1 MLYQVSNGSISY
13 GDEPIVSD
21 IVFEVKNTEKIAI
34 VGRNGCGKT
43 TFLKAISGELDFE
56 SQSEDK
62 PVSIAKTGNPTIGYL
77 KQISFDDTSV
87 TLEEE
92 VKKVFKDMDL
102 RKKELSDMAKS
113 LENDYSEEN
122 VKRYIAM
129 EEKFREDGGYYYE
142 KEYDVLIRKF
152 GFTDEERKKT
162 LAEFSGGQQTK
173 IAFIKLLLSKPD
185 ILLLDEPTNH
195 LDVTTI
201 QWLENYLKNYEK
213 AVIVVSHDRMFLDN
227 VVDVVYE
234 IEYSKLTKYPG
245 NYSYFV
251 EQKEKNY
258 EKQLKDYENQQKEI
272 KRLQE
277 LVEKMKHHPTKVSM
291 AWSKQ
296 KAIDRMKKIP
306 KPEKFNTKTFKSNFK
321 PKEQSGNDVLFVSDL
336 QIGYDN
342 QVLSEVSLDIKK
354 GQKLGVIGANGL
366 GKSTFLKTIAGKITQ
381 ISGEYK
387 YGAKVQIGYFD
398 QQMAMYQSS
407 KNILNDF
414 WDEFPNLTEQDIRSS
429 LGAFLF
435 SGDDVYKDVN
445 MLSGGEKVRLALCKL
460 MKRRPNVLILDEPTN
475 HMDIVGKETL
485 EKMLQ
490 EFEGTVIFVSHD
502 RYFMKKVATK
512 ILLFENGYTRQFQFG
527 YDEYQEK
534 INEEVGLDSAVSK
547 VNGIKTFGKI
557 GTRTNAVQQSNAAVQ
572 QSNAADERDV
582 KASIDATTTSDVNA
596 KNTQA
601 VNNTATSKVSMS
613 WQENSDISSELSNK
627 MREDYEEKAATNN
640 ALSAVQSNAQSIGSN
655 DAQSVAKSMG
665 SNDAQSAAQSI
676 GSNDTQSVA
685 QSTGQN
691 VIQDTSQNNS
701 SVKKLTREELG
712 VSDYELGKMHSR
724 LRRQLQ
730 KVEEEIQKLEEQG
743 ETLQQELLN
752 PEYQSM
758 YSKLTEIQDQIDE
771 NEMLVLEKMEE
782 WENLSKEKDSLPEL

>member
-1 MLYQVSNGSISY
+1 
-13 GDEPIVSD
+13 
-21 IVFEVKNTEKIAI
+21 
-34 VGRNGCGKT
+34 
-43 TFLKAISGELDFE
+43 
-56 SQSEDK
+56 
-62 PVSIAKTGNPTIGYL
+62 
-77 KQISFDDTSV
+77 
-87 TLEEE
+87 
-92 VKKVFKDMDL
+92 
-102 RKKELSDMAKS
+102 
-113 LENDYSEEN
+113 
-122 VKRYIAM
+122 
-129 EEKFREDGGYYYE
+129 
-142 KEYDVLIRKF
+142 
-152 GFTDEERKKT
+152 
-162 LAEFSGGQQTK
+162 
-173 IAFIKLLLSKPD
+173 
-185 ILLLDEPTNH
+185 
-195 LDVTTI
+195 
-201 QWLENYLKNYEK
+201 
-213 AVIVVSHDRMFLDN
+213 
-227 VVDVVYE
+227 
-234 IEYSKLTKYPG
+234 
-245 NYSYFV
+245 
-251 EQKEKNY
+251 
-258 EKQLKDYENQQKEI
+258 
-272 KRLQE
+272 
-277 LVEKMKHHPTKVSM
+277 
-291 AWSKQ
+291 
-296 KAIDRMKKIP
+296 
-306 KPEKFNTKTFKSNFK
+306 
-321 PKEQSGNDVLFVSDL
+321 
-336 QIGYDN
+336 
-342 QVLSEVSLDIKK
+342 
-354 GQKLGVIGANGL
+354 
-366 GKSTFLKTIAGKITQ
+366 
-381 ISGEYK
+381 
-387 YGAKVQIGYFD
+387 
-398 QQMAMYQSS
+398 
-407 KNILNDF
+407 
-414 WDEFPNLTEQDIRSS
+414 
-429 LGAFLF
+429 
-435 SGDDVYKDVN
+435 

-596 KNTQA
+596 QNTQA

-655 DAQSVAKSMG
+655 DAKSVAKSIG
-665 SNDAQSAAQSI
+665 SNDAQSAAKSI
-676 GSNDTQSVA
+676 GSNDAQSVA
-685 QSTGQN
+685 QSTGLN

-782 WENLSKEKDSLPEL
+782 WENLSKEKESLPEL

>member
-1 MLYQVSNGSISY
+1 
-13 GDEPIVSD
+13 
-21 IVFEVKNTEKIAI
+21 
-34 VGRNGCGKT
+34 
-43 TFLKAISGELDFE
+43 
-56 SQSEDK
+56 
-62 PVSIAKTGNPTIGYL
+62 
-77 KQISFDDTSV
+77 
-87 TLEEE
+87 
-92 VKKVFKDMDL
+92 
-102 RKKELSDMAKS
+102 
-113 LENDYSEEN
+113 
-122 VKRYIAM
+122 
-129 EEKFREDGGYYYE
+129 
-142 KEYDVLIRKF
+142 
-152 GFTDEERKKT
+152 
-162 LAEFSGGQQTK
+162 
-173 IAFIKLLLSKPD
+173 
-185 ILLLDEPTNH
+185 LDEPTNH

-460 MKRRPNVLILDEPTN
+460 MKCRPNVLILDEPTN

-502 RYFMKKVATK
+502 RYFMKKVATQ

-601 VNNTATSKVSMS
+601 VNNTATTKVSMS

-655 DAQSVAKSMG
+655 DAKSVAK
-665 SNDAQSAAQSI
+665 SI
-676 GSNDTQSVA
+676 GSNDAQSVA
-685 QSTGQN
+685 QSTGPN

>member
-56 SQSEDK
+56 SQSENK
-62 PVSIAKTGNPTIGYL
+62 PVNVAKTGNPTIGYL
-77 KQISFDDTSV
+77 KQISFEDTTI

-92 VKKVFKDMDL
+92 VKKVFKDMDF
-102 RKKELSDMAKS
+102 RKKELAEMAKK
-113 LENDYSEEN
+113 LEEDYSDSN
-122 VKRYIAM
+122 VKTYIAM

-162 LAEFSGGQQTK
+162 LDEFSGGQQTK

-321 PKEQSGNDVLFVSDL
+321 PKNQSGNDVLFINNM

-342 QVLSEVSLDIKK
+342 QVLSEVSLDLKR
-354 GQKLGVIGANGL
+354 GQKLGIIGANGL
-366 GKSTFLKTIAGKITQ
+366 GKSTFLKTIAGKIEQ

-387 YGAKVQIGYFD
+387 YGAKVEIGYFD
-398 QQMAMYQSS
+398 QQMAMYRSS

-414 WDEFPNLTEQDIRSS
+414 WDEFPNLTEQDVRSS

-502 RYFMKKVATK
+502 RYFMKRVATK

-534 INEEVGLDSAVSK
+534 IAEEENEEISSSK
-547 VNGIKTFGKI
+547 INGIKTFGKI
-557 GTRTNAVQQSNAAVQ
+557 GTQNVTNSSNARESKAEKSTKTLVTVTNNTT
-572 QSNAADERDV
+572 SNN
-582 KASIDATTTSDVNA
+582 SGTTIDATSLIGNDSASTNASSIINDVTSTNTLSISNDVASTNA
-596 KNTQA
+596 SSISNDVMPTNTSSA
-601 VNNTATSKVSMS
+601 SNNVTPTNTLSISNDVTPTNTSSAS
-613 WQENSDISSELSNK
+613 
-627 MREDYEEKAATNN
+627 NN
-640 ALSAVQSNAQSIGSN
+640 ASNSI
-655 DAQSVAKSMG
+655 
-665 SNDAQSAAQSI
+665 
-676 GSNDTQSVA
+676 
-685 QSTGQN
+685 
-691 VIQDTSQNNS
+691 
-701 SVKKLTREELG
+701 KKLTKAELG

-724 LRRQLQ
+724 LRRQL
-730 KVEEEIQKLEEQG
+730 KDIESEIEKLEQQG
-743 ETLQQELLN
+743 EALQEELLN

-758 YSKLTEIQDQIDE
+758 YSKLTEIQEQIDE
-771 NEMLVLEKMEE
+771 NEMLLLEKMEE
-782 WENLSKEKDSLPEL
+782 WENVNNEKESLPEL